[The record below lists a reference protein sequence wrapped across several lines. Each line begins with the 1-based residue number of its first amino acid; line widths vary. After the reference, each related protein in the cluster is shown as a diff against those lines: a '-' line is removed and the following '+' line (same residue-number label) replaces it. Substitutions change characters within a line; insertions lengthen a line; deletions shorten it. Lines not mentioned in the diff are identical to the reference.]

1 MKFWEVIDF
10 SEVVEYLK
18 GVNEE
23 VSKVVKES
31 IEYLNKEIVIK
42 ENELLEVFE
51 SLFLMKIM
59 FEEY

>member
-10 SEVVEYLK
+10 SEVIEYLK